1 VGAFERKSGRAQAA
15 WLMVIGSHT
24 LLIYWM
30 VRNDEVVLPTEVS
43 PIASLELTWIPLAV
57 PLPGTPGAESPPR
70 QEAPRRQAPD
80 HHSIDAPAPLP
91 DVVSVPTAPPSPDW
105 HSAAE
110 RAAQRAITADPNKTR
125 DFTSTP
131 ASPYRDCER
140 KVNNFEWK
148 PDAHR
153 TGWANGLPYVRAGK
167 RCVIGLGFF
176 GCHLDPE
183 LPPPDG
189 ELFED
194 MNTANQMDGTVPG
207 AQDCVMPAPT
217 QPARQR

>member
-1 VGAFERKSGRAQAA
+1 V
-15 WLMVIGSHT
+15 WLVVIGTHT
-24 LLIYWM
+24 SLIFWM
-30 VRNDEVVLPTEVS
+30 VRNDELIAPPEVS
-43 PIASLELTWIPLAV
+43 PVASLELTWIP
-57 PLPGTPGAESPPR
+57 PDFGHP
-70 QEAPRRQAPD
+70 QEAA
-80 HHSIDAPAPLP
+80 APARPQRPRSDGLQASEDSP
-91 DVVSVPTAPPSPDW
+91 AAEPADPPVVTVPTATPPRDW
-105 HSAAE
+105 HAAAE
-110 RAAQRAITADPNKTR
+110 RAAQRATTGDPGKPH

-176 GCHLDPE
+176 GCKLDPE

-194 MNTANQMDGTVPG
+194 MNTTNQMDGTVPG
-207 AQDCVMPAPT
+207 AQDCVMPAP
-217 QPARQR
+217 AK